1 MRGVVLC
8 LLLACLCRPA
18 LASAETMRL
27 VTGDDYAP
35 FTGQQLSGG
44 GLLTQ
49 VVQAALAQVEV
60 KTELE
65 WHPWNRGMQ
74 MTLKAE
80 YDATFP
86 YVYTAERGHDYL
98 YSEPLAVIEQ
108 HLFSRAGEVY
118 EVSNLAALTGKRLC
132 YPLGWQLP
140 AALDQM
146 IEQGLLTRHSP
157 IGLPQCA
164 RLLLL
169 NRDDVFVADSMIGA
183 GALSQADASPGQF
196 QRSQSTFPSTSLH
209 LLVSR
214 QHPQAEQLIAVF
226 NRGLALLRENKQY
239 EQLVINYLNGQTE
252 Q

>member
-1 MRGVVLC
+1 MHGVVVC

-18 LASAETMRL
+18 LASAETLRL

-35 FTGQQLSGG
+35 FTGQRLSGG

-49 VVQAALAQVEV
+49 VVRAALAQVDV
-60 KTELE
+60 DAELE
-65 WHPWNRGMQ
+65 WQPWNRGMQ

-86 YVYTAERGHDYL
+86 YVYTAARGRDYL
-98 YSEPLAVIEQ
+98 YSEPLTVIEQ

-118 EVSNLAALTGKRLC
+118 EVTNLAALTGKRLC

-140 AALDQM
+140 AAIEQM

-157 IGLPQCA
+157 QGLPQCA

-169 NRDDVFVADSMIGA
+169 KRDDVFVADSMIGA
-183 GALSQADASPGQF
+183 GALSQAGATPSQF
-196 QRSQSTFPSTSLH
+196 HRSRSTFPSTSLH

-214 QHPQAEQLIAVF
+214 QHPRAEQLIAMF
-226 NRGLALLRENKQY
+226 NRGLALLRTSNQY
-239 EQLVINYLNGQTE
+239 EQLLIDYLNAKTGP
-252 Q
+252 

>member
-8 LLLACLCRPA
+8 LLLGCLCRPG
-18 LASAETMRL
+18 LVSAETMRL

-35 FTGQQLSGG
+35 FTGRQLSGG

-49 VVQAALAQVEV
+49 VVKAALAQVKV
-60 KTELE
+60 NAELE
-65 WHPWNRGMQ
+65 WQPWNRGMQ
-74 MTLKAE
+74 MTLKGQ

-86 YVYTAERGHDYL
+86 YVFTVERGRDYL
-98 YSEPLAVIEQ
+98 YSEPLAVIQQ

-140 AALDQM
+140 TAIDRL

-157 IGLPQCA
+157 PGMPQCA

-169 NRDDVFVADSMIGA
+169 NRDDVFVADSVIGSDALRQA
-183 GALSQADASPGQF
+183 GAKPSQF

-214 QHPQAEQLIAVF
+214 QHPQAEKLIGVF

-239 EQLVINYLNGQTE
+239 EQLVINYLNGQGKP
-252 Q
+252 